1 MMQQYLRIKRDF
13 PNALVFYRMGDF
25 YELFFADA
33 QKASRLLDITLT
45 SRGRSAGEPIAMAG
59 VPFHAAESYL
69 GRLLRAG
76 ESVVICEQVGDP
88 ATSKGPLERKV
99 VRIITPGTV
108 SDEAF
113 LDERRDTLLAA
124 LAMRANA
131 WGLAWLDISSGRLW
145 VAEFDELNSLL
156 AELARLAP
164 AEILIDES
172 ATLPDPLQ
180 QQQGLR
186 RRATWD
192 FDAESAARSLRDT
205 FSVQR
210 LDSFASS
217 GLLLAQSAL
226 GALLSYVKETQ
237 RAVLPHLRAPQVYR
251 QDDTVV
257 LDPATRRNLEITQTL
272 SGDTQHSLAWV
283 LDHTCTAMGSR
294 LLRRWLHLPLRQPH
308 ALHERQAAVLEFQ
321 QQHMALRQQLKD
333 ISDLERILS
342 RIALGSATPRD
353 LDRLRASLNLL
364 PQLQELL
371 QPFKA
376 DRLRQLR
383 SLLGPYPEQAQHLQ
397 RALVDHPPMTLRD
410 GGVIA
415 PGFDPELDELRSLQ
429 QNAGDFLLQ
438 IEAKERAASG
448 VAALKIGYNRVS
460 GYYIELSKT
469 QAEHAP
475 AHFIRRQTLKN
486 AERFITPELKS
497 FEDKALSANS
507 RALSREKQ
515 LYEDLLLT
523 LAGDITALQA
533 TADALAELDVLSN
546 LAERADLL
554 GWTMPHLHEERG
566 IKIESGRH
574 PVVEAV
580 LQEAFIANDV
590 HLHPDQRLLIITGP
604 NMGGKSTF
612 MRQMALIVLLAQI
625 GSAVPAQH
633 AEIGLVDRIFTRIG
647 SADDLAGGRSTFM
660 VEMTETATILNN
672 ASDRSL
678 VLMDEIGRGTSTF
691 DGLSLAWASASYLAM
706 ELRALTLFATHYFEM
721 TALAD
726 SMDGV
731 NNIHVT
737 ALQHGD
743 KIVFL
748 HAVQPGPASQSYGLE
763 VAQLAGI
770 PRQVVQAA
778 RLKIQALE
786 RSEIQRQHNQTPA
799 HLPQQGDLFTT
810 SESEIEKQLYELDI
824 DSLSPR
830 QALDQLY
837 ALKKLLHS

>member
-13 PNALVFYRMGDF
+13 PDALVFYRMGDF

-69 GRLLRAG
+69 GRLIRAG

-113 LDERRDTLLAA
+113 LDEKRDTLLAA
-124 LAMRANA
+124 LALRDNA

-145 VAEFDELNSLL
+145 VAEFDDPTSLL

-164 AEILIDES
+164 AELLIDES
-172 ATLPDPLQ
+172 ASLLDALQ
-180 QQQGLR
+180 LQPGLR
-186 RRATWD
+186 RRAAWD
-192 FDAESAARSLRDT
+192 FDAESAARSLRDS

-226 GALLSYVKETQ
+226 GALLSYVRETQ
-237 RAVLPHLRAPQVYR
+237 RAVLPHLRAPQIYH

-272 SGDTQHSLAWV
+272 TGDTQHSLAWV

-294 LLRRWLHLPLRQPH
+294 LLRRWLHLPLRQPR
-308 ALHERQAAVLEFQ
+308 ALQERQTAVLEFQ
-321 QQHMALRQQLKD
+321 QQHRALRQQLKD

-353 LDRLRASLNLL
+353 LDRLGLSLSLL
-364 PQLQELL
+364 PSLQDQLNSFSAERL
-371 QPFKA
+371 QY
-376 DRLRQLR
+376 LRA
-383 SLLGPYPEQAQHLQ
+383 LLGPYPEQVSLLK
-397 RALVDHPPMTLRD
+397 RALVEHPPMTLRD

-415 PGFDPELDELRSLQ
+415 PGYDQELDELRSLQ
-429 QNAGDFLLQ
+429 QNAGDYLLQ

-448 VAALKIGYNRVS
+448 VAGLKIGYNRVS
-460 GYYIELSKT
+460 GYYIELSKA

-486 AERFITPELKS
+486 AERFITPELKA
-497 FEDKALSANS
+497 FEDKALSASS

-515 LYEDLLLT
+515 LYEALLQT
-523 LAGDITALQA
+523 LAQDISSLQA

-554 GWTMPHLHEERG
+554 GWSMPYLHEERG
-566 IKIESGRH
+566 IKIEGGRH

-580 LQEAFIANDV
+580 LNEAFIANDV
-590 HLHPDQRLLIITGP
+590 HLHPEQRLLIITGP

-612 MRQMALIVLLAQI
+612 MRQTALIVLLAQI
-625 GSAVPAQH
+625 GSAVPAQR

-691 DGLSLAWASASYLAM
+691 DGLSLAWASASYLAT

-721 TALAD
+721 TVLAE

-731 NNIHVT
+731 SNIHVT

-748 HAVQPGPASQSYGLE
+748 HAIQPGPASQSYGLA

-770 PRQVVQAA
+770 PRSVVQAA
-778 RLKIQALE
+778 QLKLQELE
-786 RSEIQRQHNQTPA
+786 RSEIKRQQSYTPS
-799 HLPQQGDLFTT
+799 HQPLQGDLFN
-810 SESEIEKQLYELDI
+810 SPESAVEKLLSLLDI

-837 ALKKLLHS
+837 ALKNLLDT